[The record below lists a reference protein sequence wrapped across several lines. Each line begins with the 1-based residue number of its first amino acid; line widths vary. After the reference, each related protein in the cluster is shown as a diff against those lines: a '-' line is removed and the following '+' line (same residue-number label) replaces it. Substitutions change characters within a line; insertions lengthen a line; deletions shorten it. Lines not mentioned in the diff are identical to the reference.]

1 MTRARRALGQ
11 RLDVGTLNGYREAIP
26 IAEPRPRVELYVG
39 ARGASYLALYRQ
51 LWSSS
56 KRQAANEIDQSS
68 CIEG

>member
-1 MTRARRALGQ
+1 VENRSRRGH
-11 RLDVGTLNGYREAIP
+11 RLDVGTLNGYRETIQLLS
-26 IAEPRPRVELYVG
+26 RVRALSFTSERM
-39 ARGASYLALYRQ
+39 ARAYAALYRQ